1 MLGETHSGDCKMTGH
16 DSLEH
21 SSAEPSGHSG
31 IPSALIA
38 SAALALAG
46 WAAPLRAQ
54 TAPDEATDTS
64 ALQEI
69 VVTARK
75 REERLIDVPV
85 AVTAVTAATINQYQ
99 ATNLGEI
106 GNLVPGVSLERTQS
120 GGLRLKN
127 RIVMSPMTR
136 WKSPD
141 QYPSDDVA
149 AYYRRRA
156 ENERSRWP
164 TRTSPSA
171 ERAAK
176 LTTTRQ

>member
-1 MLGETHSGDCKMTGH
+1 MLGATHSDDCKTTGH
-16 DSLEH
+16 DSLER

-54 TAPDEATDTS
+54 TAAAESPDIT

-99 ATNLGEI
+99 ATDLGAI
-106 GNLVPGVSLERTQS
+106 GNL
-120 GGLRLKN
+120 
-127 RIVMSPMTR
+127 
-136 WKSPD
+136 
-141 QYPSDDVA
+141 
-149 AYYRRRA
+149 
-156 ENERSRWP
+156 
-164 TRTSPSA
+164 
-171 ERAAK
+171 
-176 LTTTRQ
+176 